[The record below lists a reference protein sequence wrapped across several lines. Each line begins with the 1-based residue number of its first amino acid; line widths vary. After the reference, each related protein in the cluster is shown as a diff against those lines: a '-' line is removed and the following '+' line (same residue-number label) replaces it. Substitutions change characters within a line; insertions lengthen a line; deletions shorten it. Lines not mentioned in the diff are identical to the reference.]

1 MPDRQVIAD
10 FARSMG
16 IATSGLRAQAG
27 RMRVISEN
35 IANADSTAPTAG
47 GTPYRR
53 KVPTFTSQLDRV
65 LDAKT
70 VALGKIKPDQSDFR
84 TKYEP
89 SNPAADAN
97 GYVKYPNVNPLVEMT
112 DMRDAQR
119 SYEANLNIISA
130 TRRMIQRTLDILKA

>member
-1 MPDRQVIAD
+1 MANDGGD

-35 IANADSTAPTAG
+35 IANADSTAATAG
-47 GTPYRR
+47 GDPYRR
-53 KVPTFTSQLDRV
+53 KVPTFSSQLDRT
-65 LDAKT
+65 LNAK
-70 VALGKIKPDQSDFR
+70 VVSLGKIKPDQTAFR
-84 TKYEP
+84 VKHEP
-89 SNPAADAN
+89 SNPAADAVGN
-97 GYVKYPNVNPLVEMT
+97 VKYPNVNPLIEMT

-130 TRRMIQRTLDILKA
+130 TRRMISLTLNILKA

>member
-1 MPDRQVIAD
+1 MAD
-10 FARSMG
+10 DVGDFSRSMG

-35 IANADSTAPTAG
+35 IANADSTAQTAG
-47 GTPYRR
+47 GDPYRR
-53 KVPTFTSQLDRV
+53 KVPTFVNQLDRV

-70 VALGKIKPDQSDFR
+70 ISMGGTKRDQSDFR

>member
-1 MPDRQVIAD
+1 MADDSGD

-35 IANADSTAPTAG
+35 IANADSTAMNPG
-47 GTPYRR
+47 GDPYRR
-53 KVPTFTSQLDRV
+53 KVPTFSSTLDRA
-65 LDAKT
+65 LDAK
-70 VALGKIKPDQSDFR
+70 VVSLGKIKPDTSPFR
-84 TKYEP
+84 VKYEP
-89 SNPAADAN
+89 SNPAADVAGN
-97 GYVKYPNVNPLVEMT
+97 VKYPNVNSLVELT

-130 TRRMIQRTLDILKA
+130 TRRMIQRTLDILKS